1 VSNCAS
7 NEAENGKSGAW
18 GGGLPRETTLE
29 RLSDGENTAGPGS
42 TVATTR
48 LHDEQFRECK
58 QRGIEREG
66 ANQGV
71 SWVSGVQAKLTVATN
86 TTEARWR
93 PQNGLEI
100 MADGG
105 GAPRACVV

>member
-1 VSNCAS
+1 
-7 NEAENGKSGAW
+7 
-18 GGGLPRETTLE
+18 LE